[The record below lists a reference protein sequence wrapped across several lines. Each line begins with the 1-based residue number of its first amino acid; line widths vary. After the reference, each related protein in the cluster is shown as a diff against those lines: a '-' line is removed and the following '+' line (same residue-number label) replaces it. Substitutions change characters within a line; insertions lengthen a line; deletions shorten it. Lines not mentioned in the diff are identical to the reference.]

1 MALTAMPGLSRRANL
16 MLEMTKERGV
26 SKMATTATRVKV
38 AERVQLKPI
47 SPTPRVAEVVPMGES
62 VAVREELPF
71 EVRLKRQREII
82 HARRGELKRFLKPRG
97 TPFSPHWST
106 LPMVTVVRP
115 EVPSARQE
123 MLALQLRLKRQREM
137 IHARRGELK
146 RFLSPR

>member
-38 AERVQLKPI
+38 AERVLLKPI
-47 SPTPRVAEVVPMGES
+47 SLTPRVVEVVPE
-62 VAVREELPF
+62 VLPL